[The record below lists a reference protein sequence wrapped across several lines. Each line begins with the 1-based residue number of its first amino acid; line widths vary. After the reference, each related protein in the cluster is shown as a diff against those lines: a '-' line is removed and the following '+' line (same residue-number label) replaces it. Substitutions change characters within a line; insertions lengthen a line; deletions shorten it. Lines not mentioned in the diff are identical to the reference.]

1 MKLISLPCN
10 VVIVCLFPVMD
21 EKKGPPRFGGSKV
34 SEIANIFQNRAP
46 NQKEEIFNMTKK
58 KLNKVPST
66 EKIDDPSSP
75 VVSVMR
81 TESHVTRFNNA
92 RAMFEKL
99 GCDDQHRPVK
109 AVPLQGT
116 KSASNI
122 LDRSRSSS
130 ANSETRETK
139 SQYSRSPS
147 PTRFGNG
154 LSNDNREEVA
164 KTNGNENRERGR
176 PALMKKPEK
185 PERKFN
191 NKELIERQKNW
202 TSHFSKTRSSRYNS
216 DPNKSEV
223 KFGVSSRDNSEVDSR
238 SGASRSAS
246 FNNSRYVIGEL
257 LRATHKFC
265 LLAGLSV
272 PPPLHLPNHQSEQKR
287 PNVPI

>member
-1 MKLISLPCN
+1 
-10 VVIVCLFPVMD
+10 MD

-34 SEIANIFQNRAP
+34 SEIANIFQNRVP
-46 NQKEEIFNMTKK
+46 NQKEEIFNLTKK
-58 KLNKVPST
+58 NTYKLNKAPST
-66 EKIDDPSSP
+66 EKIEDSPP

-99 GCDDQHRPVK
+99 GCDDQHKSAKVI
-109 AVPLQGT
+109 PLQGT

-147 PTRFGNG
+147 PTKFANSILPDENRKSNG
-154 LSNDNREEVA
+154 LSNDNRDPEVV
-164 KTNGNENRERGR
+164 KTNGNQNQERGR

-185 PERKFN
+185 PERKFSS
-191 NKELIERQKNW
+191 KELIERQKNW
-202 TSHFSKTRSSRYNS
+202 TSHFSKTRSARYNS

-223 KFGVSSRDNSEVDSR
+223 KFGVSPELDLGYSR
-238 SGASRSAS
+238 SSASRSAS
-246 FNNSRYVIGEL
+246 FNNSR
-257 LRATHKFC
+257 
-265 LLAGLSV
+265 
-272 PPPLHLPNHQSEQKR
+272 
-287 PNVPI
+287 

>member
-1 MKLISLPCN
+1 MKLISFPCN
-10 VVIVCLFPVMD
+10 ICHRLFIFAVMD
-21 EKKGPPRFGGSKV
+21 EKKGPGRFGGSKV
-34 SEIANIFQNRAP
+34 SEIANIFQNREP
-46 NQKEEIFNMTKK
+46 NQKEEIFNLTKK
-58 KLNKVPST
+58 NTYKLNKAPST
-66 EKIDDPSSP
+66 EKIDDSSP

-99 GCDDQHRPVK
+99 GCDDQQRPAKVI
-109 AVPLQGT
+109 PLQGT

-147 PTRFGNG
+147 PTKFGNQEENRK
-154 LSNDNREEVA
+154 SNGHFTDNREPEVA
-164 KTNGNENRERGR
+164 KTNGNEDQERGR
-176 PALMKKPEK
+176 PVLMKKPEK

-191 NKELIERQKNW
+191 SKELIERQKNW

-223 KFGVSSRDNSEVDSR
+223 KFGVSCRESSELDLGYSR

-246 FNNSRYVIGEL
+246 FNNSRYVI
-257 LRATHKFC
+257 
-265 LLAGLSV
+265 
-272 PPPLHLPNHQSEQKR
+272 P
-287 PNVPI
+287 